1 MELEEI
7 KKQFEHKDFFVRSE
21 FINKY
26 HFEDEYRDYYYNFI
40 KQNILLIKQSL
51 YLSDLIDLANKLDFF
66 DELLFL
72 DVLKLFSFNALVV
85 KLSVIAYIESKFLYE
100 NNRKGLEKIF
110 LLLLQQR
117 LRKIVRNDI
126 LLSLVEYAID
136 NNDLYLNML
145 LSSLKGT
152 KDWRSIY
159 KTLNG
164 LDGRDIEIGVRKK
177 IVDTISVLHKKNSYG
192 EGIEKLISEL

>member
-1 MELEEI
+1 MKLEEI
-7 KKQFEHKDFFVRSE
+7 KKQFEHKDFFFRSE

-177 IVDTISVLHKKNSYG
+177 IVDTISVLHKKNNYG
-192 EGIEKLISEL
+192 EGVEKLISKL